1 MNHNDHHSTTV
12 AVVDSH
18 PHDYALFDPLVDSGK
33 LTLHFLAQGRLALRW
48 SQQHKGDLW
57 MINVQL
63 VDIPGLDL
71 FEMLATTIERV
82 PVFIITNSYCA
93 EEEVRALRLGATKYL
108 CKPAAISWLATLR
121 LPTRPRRTAKVR
133 QPVKQPQPG
142 NVPELGYKPA
152 FYTALDDT

>member
-12 AVVDSH
+12 TVVDSH

-33 LTLHFLAQGRLALRW
+33 LTLHFLTRGRLALRW
-48 SQQHKGDLW
+48 SQQQVADLW
-57 MINVQL
+57 MINIQL

-82 PVFIITNSYCA
+82 PVFIVTNSYCA

-121 LPTRPRRTAKVR
+121 LPTRAQIRRPQRTDKAR
-133 QPVKQPQPG
+133 QPSKAP
-142 NVPELGYKPA
+142 NLGYKPV
-152 FYTALDDT
+152 FYTALDDM

>member
-12 AVVDSH
+12 TVVDSH

-33 LTLHFLAQGRLALRW
+33 LTLHFLTQGRLALRW
-48 SQQHKGDLW
+48 SQQQEADLW
-57 MINVQL
+57 MINIQL

-82 PVFIITNSYCA
+82 PVFIVTNSYCA

-133 QPVKQPQPG
+133 RPVRQPRPSK
-142 NVPELGYKPA
+142 VPVLGYKPV
-152 FYTALDDT
+152 FYTALDDM

>member
-1 MNHNDHHSTTV
+1 MNQNDHHSTTV

-18 PHDYALFDPLVDSGK
+18 PHDYALFEPLVGAGK
-33 LTLHFLAQGRLALRW
+33 LTLHYLTQGRLALRW
-48 SQQHKGDLW
+48 SQQQVADLW

-71 FEMLATTIERV
+71 FEMLATDLERV
-82 PVFIITNSYCA
+82 PVFIVTNSYCA

-121 LPTRPRRTAKVR
+121 LPTRLRRIAKVG
-133 QPVKQPQPG
+133 QPQPN

>member
-12 AVVDSH
+12 TVVDSH

-33 LTLHFLAQGRLALRW
+33 LTLHFLTQGRLALRW

-71 FEMLATTIERV
+71 FEMLSTTIERV

-133 QPVKQPQPG
+133 RPVRRPQPSK
-142 NVPELGYKPA
+142 VPELGYKPV
-152 FYTALDDT
+152 FYTAMDDT

>member
-1 MNHNDHHSTTV
+1 MNRNGHHATTV

-18 PHDYALFDPLVDSGK
+18 PHDYALFNSLVDSDK

-48 SQQHKGDLW
+48 SQQQEADLW

-71 FEMLATTIERV
+71 FEMLATDLERV
-82 PVFIITNSYCA
+82 PVFIVTNSYCV

-121 LPTRPRRTAKVR
+121 LPRRPRRIAKVSR
-133 QPVKQPQPG
+133 PVKQPRPSK
-142 NVPELGYKPA
+142 VPELGYKPV
-152 FYTALDDT
+152 FYTTLDDT